1 VIGLDTNILV
11 RFFMQD
17 DHTQGTQVDVVM
29 KSLTEAEPGWVGLAV
44 LMELVWVLTST
55 YRTNRA
61 ELIRVLNHLLSRNEI
76 VIEQAE
82 AVRHA
87 VRIYLDSNVGFAD
100 CLISSSA
107 RGAGCTQTLTFDQ
120 DAAKSAGMTLV
131 R

>member
-1 VIGLDTNILV
+1 
-11 RFFMQD
+11 MQD
-17 DHTQGTQVDVVM
+17 DHTQGTQVDAVM

-44 LMELVWVLTST
+44 LMELIWVLTST

-87 VRIYLDSNVGFAD
+87 VRIYRDSNVGFAD

-107 RGAGCTQTLTFDQ
+107 RAAGCTQTLTFHQ